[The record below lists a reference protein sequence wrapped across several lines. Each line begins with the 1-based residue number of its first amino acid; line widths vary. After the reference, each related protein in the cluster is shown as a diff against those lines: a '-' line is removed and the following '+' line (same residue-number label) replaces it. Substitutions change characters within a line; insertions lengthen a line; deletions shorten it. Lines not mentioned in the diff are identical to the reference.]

1 VKQKIKNIL
10 KVFVFASI
18 GIILFY
24 LVYKDFDF
32 NLIIKEISVLNWFWI
47 ILMLLIG
54 LISHIARTIRWQMML
69 DDEKYKSRFSITF
82 LAILNGYFANI
93 AIPRL
98 GEVTRCAIVSKYDK
112 MSFSKVLGTMVSERV
127 IDVVVL
133 LLFTILAVSLQYP
146 QLLSFVESTPGLAKN
161 MKFLISPYFWIF
173 LIFIFFAAILFF
185 YFLIKGR
192 FNRYSIALKVLKFF
206 KGFWSGIIS
215 LKNLKRPIYYVFL
228 SLFIWACY
236 FLMMYVGFFA
246 FPGLSHLSIEAALF
260 LFVAGSFGMV
270 APAPNGMGAY
280 HFMIIQS
287 LTIYGIEYS
296 SAASFAFIYH
306 TIMTIELILLG
317 LISFILLPLFKE
329 KK

>member
-1 VKQKIKNIL
+1 MQQKIKNIL
-10 KVFVFASI
+10 KVFVFVSI

-32 NLIIKEISVLNWFWI
+32 NLVIKELAVLNWFWI
-47 ILMLLIG
+47 IVMLVIG

-69 DDEKYKSRFSITF
+69 DDEKDKSRFSITF

-112 MSFSKVLGTMVSERV
+112 MNFSKVLGTMVSERV
-127 IDVVVL
+127 IDVFVL
-133 LLFTILAVSLQYP
+133 FLFTILAVLLQYP
-146 QLLSFVESTPGLAKN
+146 QLLSFIESTPGLAKN
-161 MKFLISPYFWIF
+161 LEFILSPAFWI
-173 LIFIFFAAILFF
+173 ILFILILFVLFFF
-185 YFLIKGR
+185 YLLVKGK
-192 FNRYSIALKVLKFF
+192 FDKYSIARRILKFLQ
-206 KGFWSGIIS
+206 GFWAGIIS
-215 LKNLKRPIYYVFL
+215 LKNLKYPFYYVFL
-228 SLFIWACY
+228 SLFIWICY

-246 FPGLSHLSIEAALF
+246 FPGLSHLSIQAALF

-296 SAASFAFIYH
+296 SAAGFAFIYH

-317 LISFILLPLFKE
+317 LVSFIFLPMFKE